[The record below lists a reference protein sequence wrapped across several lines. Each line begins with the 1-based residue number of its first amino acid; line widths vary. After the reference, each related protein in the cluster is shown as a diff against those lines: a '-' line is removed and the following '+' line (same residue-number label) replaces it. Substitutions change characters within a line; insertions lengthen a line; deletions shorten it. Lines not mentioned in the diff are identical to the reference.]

1 MPVMRYVGISSLAA
15 ALRSP
20 NSGVKL
26 PLLVPYFLWKQR
38 LPHPSTCCPHWKAPS
53 GPPSLLCSFCLH
65 CCCSERPSHFA
76 SNHSISNGCS
86 LRPCWWLFFNVVQQS
101 DNCDR
106 LTHLGRVVIFTA
118 KFLDEDFFTSL
129 SKWSTHRVGIAQ
141 LTQRCVFSRSS
152 LREAHLRWPS
162 LCVRGVPGKKAVSV
176 PAGLA
181 PRTSPGVLTRSLTPR
196 TNRRT

>member
-38 LPHPSTCCPHWKAPS
+38 LPHPSTCCPPWKAPS
-53 GPPSLLCSFCLH
+53 GPPSLLCSFCLR
-65 CCCSERPSHFA
+65 CCYSDRPPHFA

-86 LRPCWWLFFNVVQQS
+86 RPPCWWLFFNVVQQS

-118 KFLDEDFFTSL
+118 NFLDEDFFYKSFKMVYTS
-129 SKWSTHRVGIAQ
+129 
-141 LTQRCVFSRSS
+141 SRNCTTNSM
-152 LREAHLRWPS
+152 
-162 LCVRGVPGKKAVSV
+162 LCVLKKLPSWGPPQMAESV
-176 PAGLA
+176 
-181 PRTSPGVLTRSLTPR
+181 R
-196 TNRRT
+196 